1 MENRSA
7 SFDSYWMFRLGL
19 NMYKICQNKS
29 SRHLV
34 YLLIN
39 MCLHLDVVCSH
50 EGFFHADH
58 ACYSLSL
65 PGLTSFPPLSESNPK
80 SCDATWERI
89 SPPGWVLGKEV
100 AATAWLHLLCPA
112 PCWLTLFVPGKDNQF
127 GFSIAVCY
135 FVQGRY
141 YCCGGSNIFWQ
152 GKSLLKCRC
161 KPYVVLP
168 TTEIQARF
176 ASVCTLPVSLIP
188 AVGTLVEEGEEICC

>member
-19 NMYKICQNKS
+19 NMYKICQNES

-39 MCLHLDVVCSH
+39 VSTPWCCLFAW
-50 EGFFHADH
+50 GFFHADH

-65 PGLTSFPPLSESNPK
+65 PGLNSFPPLSESSPK
-80 SCDATWERI
+80 SCDANWERF

-100 AATAWLHLLCPA
+100 SATARLHLLCPA

-127 GFSIAVCY
+127 GFSVAVCY
-135 FVQGRY
+135 FVQGRC
-141 YCCGGSNIFWQ
+141 YCCGGSNIFCQ
-152 GKSLLKCRC
+152 GKSLLKWRC

-188 AVGTLVEEGEEICC
+188 AAGTLVEEGIEICC